1 MEIIPVIDIKDG
13 IVVHARRGERAGYAP
28 IESRFSSSPAPLAV
42 VGGILSALPFENLYI
57 ADLDAIAGTAANGV
71 TVKSIATHH
80 PNVKIWLDA
89 GFKNPEA
96 LDAFLT
102 TPNIDVVLA
111 TESIETL
118 ADYDVLRDSIP
129 PDRTLLSLDRS
140 GPDLLGCVDLFDH
153 PSAWPDR
160 IIHMNLGVVGT
171 GEGPDWSGL
180 EALQRAAAGRKIVA
194 AGGVRSEDDLRRLA
208 ALEIAGV
215 LVATALHEGR
225 ISSLRVDTN
234 DV

>member
-1 MEIIPVIDIKDG
+1 MEIIPVIDIKDE
-13 IVVHARRGERAGYAP
+13 IVVHARRGKRADYAP
-28 IESRFSSSPAPLAV
+28 IESRFTSSSAPLAV
-42 VGGILSALPFENLYI
+42 VDGILDVLPFENFYI
-57 ADLDAIAGTAANGV
+57 ADLDAIAGTAANDV
-71 TVKSIATHH
+71 AVKSIATRH

-89 GFKNPEA
+89 GFKHPQA

-102 TPNIDVVLA
+102 TPNIDFVLA

-118 ADYDVLRDSIP
+118 AAYEALRDSIP

-140 GPDLLGCVDLFDH
+140 GPDLLGCVDLFDCT
-153 PSAWPDR
+153 SAWPDR

-171 GEGPDWSGL
+171 GNGPDWSGL
-180 EALQRAAAGRKIVA
+180 ETLQRTAADRKIVA

-208 ALEIAGV
+208 ALEISGV

-225 ISSLRVDTN
+225 ISSLRVNTN